1 MALNTGKKI
10 VRRCWDVITIPDIVI
25 TRVNTLGS
33 NQLKQLMFASRR
45 GHNIGDVGIPGVD
58 PSDVD
63 HIKIPGVDA
72 LYIDID
78 NIEIPGVD
86 VDIQEP
92 QVIEIVD
99 PGIPQTDSAT
109 IEPALVHQLAV
120 EVEPMPSIQQVD
132 PKLLTSSKV
141 RT

>member
-33 NQLKQLMFASRR
+33 NQLKQLIFASRR
-45 GHNIGDVGIPGVD
+45 GHNISDVGIPGVD

-72 LYIDID
+72 LYINID
-78 NIEIPGVD
+78 NIKIPGVD
-86 VDIQEP
+86 VDIQET

-99 PGIPQTDSAT
+99 PNIQQKNISP
-109 IEPALVHQLAV
+109 IEPAPGSCDSRADAVHTKGGA
-120 EVEPMPSIQQVD
+120 
-132 PKLLTSSKV
+132 
-141 RT
+141 